1 MVAPAIIGKTHP
13 LYSVCDVFNG
23 IFVRGNVLG
32 DAMFYGSGA
41 GKLPTASAV
50 VADVIDIVKHF
61 ERHIM
66 VEWSSKQMNLIDKSN
81 SEKKFFVRIPLAK
94 KEEAVKEFGDV
105 EFIQVEGLENE
116 IGFITSVISEKTYEE
131 KAKNMNVINMI
142 RVEA

>member
-1 MVAPAIIGKTHP
+1 MKR
-13 LYSVCDVFNG
+13 F
-23 IFVRGNVLG
+23 F
-32 DAMFYGSGA
+32 
-41 GKLPTASAV
+41 
-50 VADVIDIVKHF
+50 
-61 ERHIM
+61 
-66 VEWSSKQMNLIDKSN
+66 LI
-81 SEKKFFVRIPLAK
+81 FFVRIPLAK

>member
-1 MVAPAIIGKTHP
+1 
-13 LYSVCDVFNG
+13 
-23 IFVRGNVLG
+23 
-32 DAMFYGSGA
+32 
-41 GKLPTASAV
+41 
-50 VADVIDIVKHF
+50 
-61 ERHIM
+61 
-66 VEWSSKQMNLIDKSN
+66 MNLIDKSN